1 MIMKKIFI
9 LIFIF
14 LSLILPLTLKAA
26 ACNTNPS
33 GAITNISGTCTST
46 PDTYIIHIYKS
57 GLCNGIDPSSAT
69 IPNLNSQCVT
79 TFDSGASP
87 LSVTVQNGISSP
99 LASGTIT
106 RPPNGT
112 YTHGFVLIRKDIDM
126 KAIKTL
132 ANTVNGSS
140 SGSSGSTCWTES
152 GIASSGNL
160 TKCGTS
166 ASAVGFTTSLVNDLA
181 GSGNCPSGT
190 PAFHCTYEEAPY
202 DVTYAY
208 LVTSSN
214 SLATS
219 DSDVANLLG
228 FATFSSPITV
238 SDSSTAQ
245 IIQFRVTQGVTLN
258 FSNAEPP
265 TLNMYSAAFK
275 VITGIE

>member
-26 ACNTNPS
+26 ACNTNQS
-33 GAITNISGTCTST
+33 GAITNTSGTCTST
-46 PDTYIIHIYKS
+46 PDTYIIHLYKS

-69 IPNLNSQCVT
+69 IPNINTQCVT

-99 LASGTIT
+99 LTSGTIT
-106 RPPNGT
+106 KPPNGT

-140 SGSSGSTCWTES
+140 SGSGSTCWTES

-166 ASAVGFTTSLVNDLA
+166 ASAVGFTTSLVNDLE

-190 PAFHCTYEEAPY
+190 PAFHCTYVEAPY

-214 SLATS
+214 SQATS
-219 DSDVANLLG
+219 GTVANLLG
-228 FATFSSPITV
+228 FATFLSPITV

-245 IIQFRVTQGVTLN
+245 IIQFRVTQGVTLS
-258 FSNAEPP
+258 FSDAEPP

>member
-33 GAITNISGTCTST
+33 GAITNTYGTCTST

-132 ANTVNGSS
+132 ANTVNGSN
-140 SGSSGSTCWTES
+140 GGPGSTCWTES
-152 GIASSGNL
+152 GIATSGNL
-160 TKCGTS
+160 TKCGPS
-166 ASAVGFTTSLVNDLA
+166 ASAVGFTTSLVNNLA
-181 GSGNCPSGT
+181 GSGNCPIGT

-245 IIQFRVTQGVTLN
+245 IIQFRVTQGVTLD
-258 FSNAEPP
+258 FSGGA
-265 TLNMYSAAFK
+265 LNMYSAAFK
-275 VITGIE
+275 TITGIE

>member
-1 MIMKKIFI
+1 MKKIFI
-9 LIFIF
+9 FIF
-14 LSLILPLTLKAA
+14 LFLGLFLPLTLKAA
-26 ACNTNPS
+26 AC
-33 GAITNISGTCTST
+33 ITNVSGEITNTSGTCTST
-46 PDTYIIHIYKS
+46 PNAYVIHIYKS

-69 IPNLNSQCVT
+69 TMPDINTQCVT

-99 LASGTIT
+99 LTSGTIT
-106 RPPNGT
+106 KPPNGT

-140 SGSSGSTCWTES
+140 SGSGSTCWTES
-152 GIASSGNL
+152 GIAFLGPL

-166 ASAVGFTTSLVNDLA
+166 ASGEGFTTTLVNNLS
-181 GSGNCPSGT
+181 GSGDCASG
-190 PAFHCTYEEAPY
+190 PPEKFHCTYIEAPY

-208 LVTSSN
+208 LVSSSN

-219 DSDVANLLG
+219 SSSVSSLLG
-228 FATFSSPITV
+228 FATFSTPIAV

-245 IIQFRVTQGVTLN
+245 IIQFRVTQGVTLD
-258 FSNAEPP
+258 FSGGA
-265 TLNMYSAAFK
+265 LNMYSAAFK
-275 VITGIE
+275 TITGIE

>member
-1 MIMKKIFI
+1 MKKIFI

-33 GAITNISGTCTST
+33 GAITNTSGTCTST

-140 SGSSGSTCWTES
+140 SGSGSTCWTES
-152 GIASSGNL
+152 GIATSGNL

-166 ASAVGFTTSLVNDLA
+166 ASAVGFTTSLVNNLA

-214 SLATS
+214 SQATS

-245 IIQFRVTQGVTLN
+245 IIQFRVTQGVTLD
-258 FSNAEPP
+258 FSGGA
-265 TLNMYSAAFK
+265 LNMYSAAFK
-275 VITGIE
+275 TITGIE

>member
-1 MIMKKIFI
+1 MKKIFI
-9 LIFIF
+9 LIFIYI
-14 LSLILPLTLKAA
+14 SLILPLTLKAA
-26 ACNTNPS
+26 ACNTNTS
-33 GAITNISGTCTST
+33 GAITNNSGTCTST

-69 IPNLNSQCVT
+69 VPNINTQCVT

-99 LASGTIT
+99 LTSGTIT
-106 RPPNGT
+106 KPPNGT

-132 ANTVNGSS
+132 ANTINGSS
-140 SGSSGSTCWTES
+140 GGSGSICWTES
-152 GIASSGNL
+152 GIASSGNF

-166 ASAVGFTTSLVNDLA
+166 ASEVGFTTSLVDNLE
-181 GSGNCPSGT
+181 GSGNCPVGT
-190 PAFHCTYEEAPY
+190 PAFHCTYDEAPY

-214 SLATS
+214 SLASLGT
-219 DSDVANLLG
+219 VANLLG
-228 FATFSSPITV
+228 FATFSTPITV

-258 FSNAEPP
+258 FSGGA
-265 TLNMYSAAFK
+265 LNMYSAAFK